1 MFGDVLPLALGIAVS
16 PVPVIATILM
26 LLSPRAKATS
36 AAFAGGWV
44 GGITVAIVVFD
55 LLGGLLPDRSEDSGG
70 VVGGLLRLV
79 LGLLLALLA
88 IRTFRRR
95 PREGEH
101 AQLPKWMSA
110 IDDITPVKALG
121 LAVKLALANP
131 KNLMMAASAGI
142 SLGEVQSPGP
152 AALAIVVF
160 VLIAASTVVVPVIAY
175 SVASARLA
183 GPLDALRGWLTHNNS
198 TIMSILLVFLAISNI
213 GKGIDAF

>member
-1 MFGDVLPLALGIAVS
+1 
-16 PVPVIATILM
+16 
-26 LLSPRAKATS
+26 
-36 AAFAGGWV
+36 
-44 GGITVAIVVFD
+44 
-55 LLGGLLPDRSEDSGG
+55 
-70 VVGGLLRLV
+70 
-79 LGLLLALLA
+79 
-88 IRTFRRR
+88 
-95 PREGEH
+95 
-101 AQLPKWMSA
+101 MSA

-121 LAVKLALANP
+121 LAVMLALANP